1 MLARVI
7 NAAAF
12 TTAAFITIMQTASAA
27 NSPSSTAT
35 VPFSYVDNR
44 MMVRCRLDGRGP
56 FYMIVDT
63 GAPDITITPETA
75 RQIGVAVV
83 ANGTMTGAG
92 NRQVRTGSATITRL
106 SIGSIGLSDFS
117 ASVVDL
123 SEIRTKL
130 GFPRLDGVIGYPI
143 FKRFSTFV
151 NVDAGTISFAAMPPR
166 TPPFATS
173 TAFTGTLPAI
183 AGSIDGISTRIIVDT
198 GDRSSLTLFGPF
210 ARAHGFYGRNPSRTN
225 IVTGYGIG
233 GPIRGDVFTIPS
245 LDVLGRHLRG
255 IVARASRQTGGVF
268 TSADQGGSV
277 GTGVLKRFNIVYDY
291 ADKRIIAWPSKYFRS
306 SDRFSPP
313 AAIGAEQAAPS
324 DSDYIAKVM
333 KGAPSAVVQGSTI
346 IEAGETG
353 KRTLQV
359 GTNGFTCG
367 LTSKGPVCADRN
379 ALAWMHAVATHTA
392 PPAAPGFAYMLG
404 GDSGSSNTEPDASAP
419 TPMNYWMKTGP
430 NVMIFGPA
438 VKQMGY
444 PMAPDAD
451 PTEPYVM
458 WANTPYAHLMIP
470 VTVAAQ

>member
-7 NAAAF
+7 NTAAF
-12 TTAAFITIMQTASAA
+12 TVTLTAAAA
-27 NSPSSTAT
+27 GSPSSTAT
-35 VPFSYVDNR
+35 VPYSYVDNR
-44 MMVRCRLDGRGP
+44 MMVGCKIDGRGP

-75 RQIGVAVV
+75 RRIGAVVV

-92 NRQVRTGSATITRL
+92 NRQVRMGSTTITTL
-106 SIGSIGLSDFS
+106 SIGSIDLSDFG

-166 TPPFATS
+166 TPPFAT
-173 TAFTGTLPAI
+173 TTPLTGTIPTI
-183 AGSIDGISTRIIVDT
+183 AGSIDGISTQIIVDT

-210 ARAHGFYGRNPSRTN
+210 AKTHGFYGRYPSRTN

-268 TSADQGGSV
+268 TSTDQGGSI
-277 GTGVLKRFNIVYDY
+277 GTGVLKRFNVVYDY

-306 SDRFSPP
+306 PDRFSPP
-313 AAIGAEQAAPS
+313 G
-324 DSDYIAKVM
+324 
-333 KGAPSAVVQGSTI
+333 
-346 IEAGETG
+346 
-353 KRTLQV
+353 
-359 GTNGFTCG
+359 
-367 LTSKGPVCADRN
+367 
-379 ALAWMHAVATHTA
+379 ALA
-392 PPAAPGFAYMLG
+392 
-404 GDSGSSNTEPDASAP
+404 
-419 TPMNYWMKTGP
+419 
-430 NVMIFGPA
+430 
-438 VKQMGY
+438 Q
-444 PMAPDAD
+444 
-451 PTEPYVM
+451 
-458 WANTPYAHLMIP
+458 
-470 VTVAAQ
+470 

>member
-1 MLARVI
+1 MFPPRANVPPSRLAMERASTAAVI
-7 NAAAF
+7 A
-12 TTAAFITIMQTASAA
+12 AAFITIMPTAAA
-27 NSPSSTAT
+27 GSSPSSTAT

-44 MMVRCRLDGRGP
+44 MMVRCKLDGCGP

-75 RQIGVAVV
+75 RRIGVSVA

-92 NRQVRTGSATITRL
+92 NGRVRTGSATITTL
-106 SIGSIGLSDFS
+106 SIGSISLSNFS

-166 TPPFATS
+166 TPPSATS
-173 TAFTGTLPAI
+173 TAFTGTLPTI

-210 ARAHGFYGRNPSRTN
+210 ARAHGFYGRYPSRTN

-245 LDVLGRHLRG
+245 LDVLGRHLCG
-255 IVARASRQTGGVF
+255 IATRASRQTGGVF

-277 GTGVLKRFNIVYDY
+277 GTGILKRFNIVCDY

-306 SDRFSPP
+306 SDRFNPP
-313 AAIGAEQAAPS
+313 
-324 DSDYIAKVM
+324 
-333 KGAPSAVVQGSTI
+333 
-346 IEAGETG
+346 
-353 KRTLQV
+353 L
-359 GTNGFTCG
+359 
-367 LTSKGPVCADRN
+367 L
-379 ALAWMHAVATHTA
+379 
-392 PPAAPGFAYMLG
+392 
-404 GDSGSSNTEPDASAP
+404 
-419 TPMNYWMKTGP
+419 
-430 NVMIFGPA
+430 
-438 VKQMGY
+438 
-444 PMAPDAD
+444 
-451 PTEPYVM
+451 
-458 WANTPYAHLMIP
+458 
-470 VTVAAQ
+470 